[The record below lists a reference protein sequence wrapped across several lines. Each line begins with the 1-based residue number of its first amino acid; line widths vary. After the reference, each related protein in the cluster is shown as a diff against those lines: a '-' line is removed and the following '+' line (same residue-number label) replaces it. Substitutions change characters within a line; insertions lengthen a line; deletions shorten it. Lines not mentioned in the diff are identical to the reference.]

1 MSQRIAV
8 YPGSFDPI
16 HNGHLDIIERCRPL
30 FDQVVV
36 AVLRNEGKQPLFTVE
51 ERMES
56 IRGLVG
62 PDVRV
67 ESFSGLLVEFM
78 DQVGARAVVRGLR
91 AVSDFEYE
99 FQMALMN
106 RRLNPRVETVF
117 LMPKEDYT
125 YLSSRLVKEV
135 FALGGPPAG
144 SVPGA
149 GPRPPAATFAAAR
162 SGMSIDRFLLHL
174 PKVELHVHLEG
185 SMRPAVLLELARRNG
200 IELPASDE
208 AGLKR
213 WF

>member
-30 FDQVVV
+30 FDEVVV
-36 AVLRNEGKQPLFTVE
+36 AVLRNEGKQPLFSVE
-51 ERMES
+51 ERIES
-56 IRGLVG
+56 IREMVG
-62 PDVRV
+62 PDIRV
-67 ESFSGLLVEFM
+67 ESFSGLLVDFM
-78 DQVGARAVVRGLR
+78 DRVGARAVIRGLR

-135 FALGGPPAG
+135 FALGGDLTGLVPEPVIARLRQRLPPA
-144 SVPGA
+144 VPA
-149 GPRPPAATFAAAR
+149 
-162 SGMSIDRFLLHL
+162 
-174 PKVELHVHLEG
+174 
-185 SMRPAVLLELARRNG
+185 
-200 IELPASDE
+200 
-208 AGLKR
+208 
-213 WF
+213 

>member
-1 MSQRIAV
+1 MSPRIAV

-16 HNGHLDIIERCRPL
+16 HNGHLDIIERCRTL
-30 FDQVVV
+30 FDEVVV

-56 IRGLVG
+56 IREMVG
-62 PDVRV
+62 PGIRV
-67 ESFSGLLVEFM
+67 ESFSGLLVDFM
-78 DQVGARAVVRGLR
+78 DRVGARAVIRGLR

-135 FALGGPPAG
+135 FSLGGDVTG
-144 SVPGA
+144 LVPEPVIARLRLRLG
-149 GPRPPAATFAAAR
+149 PAAHA
-162 SGMSIDRFLLHL
+162 
-174 PKVELHVHLEG
+174 
-185 SMRPAVLLELARRNG
+185 
-200 IELPASDE
+200 
-208 AGLKR
+208 
-213 WF
+213 